1 MIASILS
8 RFLPIS
14 RLAERAHLS
23 PFLAKYASLTR
34 KIRVTDKKTSQIRI
48 RIKLRQNELEEKSM
62 PDPLRIVLDPT
73 VLVGKPVIRGT
84 RLSVDFIIGLMAD
97 GWSEVDILRNYPG
110 LSHDDLPACLAYA
123 RDVLRS
129 EKIYPS
135 AA

>member
-1 MIASILS
+1 
-8 RFLPIS
+8 
-14 RLAERAHLS
+14 
-23 PFLAKYASLTR
+23 
-34 KIRVTDKKTSQIRI
+34 
-48 RIKLRQNELEEKSM
+48 M

-73 VLVGKPVIRGT
+73 VLGGKPVIRGT

-110 LSHDDLPACLAYA
+110 LSHDDLAACLAYA